1 MRYGRMTTT
10 THSGL
15 TAQRITT
22 TTDPMSQRTAI
33 MDIATSPT
41 YTATPGLREI
51 AAMIRQA
58 SRWLG
63 LTLHYSGRSENAL
76 DCLTNQLSERVL

>member
-1 MRYGRMTTT
+1 MTTT

-15 TAQRITT
+15 TARRTTT

-41 YTATPGLREI
+41 YTATLGTTGD
-51 AAMIRQA
+51 
-58 SRWLG
+58 SRND
-63 LTLHYSGRSENAL
+63 THV
-76 DCLTNQLSERVL
+76 NQIPPEVTQSCGGFAPE